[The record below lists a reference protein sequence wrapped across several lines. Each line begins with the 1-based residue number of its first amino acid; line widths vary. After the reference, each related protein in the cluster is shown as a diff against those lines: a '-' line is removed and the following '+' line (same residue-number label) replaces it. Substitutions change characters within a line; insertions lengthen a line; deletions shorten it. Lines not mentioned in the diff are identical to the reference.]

1 MTRLILIWLALAMPA
16 LLIAAPAPALAY
28 HHPAHMVF
36 SFDYPR
42 WCMPDMG
49 KRYGFVRKPQ
59 CVNGAVAG
67 IVRPVY

>member
-1 MTRLILIWLALAMPA
+1 MTRLILIA
-16 LLIAAPAPALAY
+16 LLMWAISGAPALAY